1 MTVSGIILAF
11 YLSIKLS
18 GANGIDVSV
27 VKHSLAYDPLF
38 DRPPLMIDAI
48 YVALT
53 VVPLVC
59 LDNRAIKIFGVQFSS
74 LLSMRLL
81 KPGNLGIQFGACQQ
95 PV

>member
-1 MTVSGIILAF
+1 MTVCGIILAF
-11 YLSIKLS
+11 YLSIKLT
-18 GANGIDVSV
+18 GANCIDVSV

-59 LDNRAIKIFGVQFSS
+59 LDNRAIKIFGGAVFFT
-74 LLSMRLL
+74 LIYAVIEARH
-81 KPGNLGIQFGACQQ
+81 LGIQFGACQQ